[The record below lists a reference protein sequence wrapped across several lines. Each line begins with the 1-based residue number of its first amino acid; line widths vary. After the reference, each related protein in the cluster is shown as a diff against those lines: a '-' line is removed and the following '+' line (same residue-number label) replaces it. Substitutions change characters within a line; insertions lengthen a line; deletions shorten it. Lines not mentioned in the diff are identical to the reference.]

1 MTTIPVNMLNAPTIK
16 EVINFMVNES
26 LMVDAM
32 GPTRAGTMMRA
43 AAAYITEHESLLTR
57 IQVLQAEL
65 TRVEQLVHR
74 G

>member
-1 MTTIPVNMLNAPTIK
+1 MTPNPTGAEIARW
-16 EVINFMVNES
+16 
-26 LMVDAM
+26 LMTEAAMMDAM

>member
-1 MTTIPVNMLNAPTIK
+1 MTPNPTGAEIARWLMLEANI
-16 EVINFMVNES
+16 M
-26 LMVDAM
+26 DAM
-32 GPTRAGTMMRA
+32 GPTRAGTMLRA
-43 AAAYITEHESLLTR
+43 AAAYITEHEDLLTR